1 MHSSGTRLVGAA
13 VVLAVYYWTLFASA
27 SAPHDAAE
35 AQLQQDMQASLELF
49 NAGRLADALT
59 PTERVAE
66 RMPGEALYHQRL
78 ALIFQKLERPS
89 DEAREWEALMATSP
103 TPIDACPMVAE
114 AHRRANRDDLSLAA
128 FERCAALQPAN
139 PDFPLLHGQALLRAD
154 RKAEARRAF
163 ELGLSIDASYPD
175 LHLLLGI
182 LQFDAGEVGPARES
196 FERFLALAPS
206 REDEVAVWLERTR
219 TRR

>member
-1 MHSSGTRLVGAA
+1 MRSTRARLVGAT

-27 SAPHDAAE
+27 SSPHDVVE
-35 AQLQQDMQASLELF
+35 AQLQQDIQASLELF
-49 NAGRLADALT
+49 NAGRFADALA
-59 PTERVAE
+59 PTERVAAHT
-66 RMPGEALYHQRL
+66 PGEALYHQRL

-114 AHRRANRDDLSLAA
+114 AHRRAHRDELALAA

-139 PDFPLLHGQALLRAD
+139 PDFPLLLGQALLRAD

-163 ELGLSIDASYPD
+163 ELGLAIDASYPD
-175 LHLLLGI
+175 LHLLVGI
-182 LQFDAGEVGPARES
+182 LQFDAGEVDPARES
-196 FERFLALAPS
+196 FKRFLALAPS

-219 TRR
+219 TGR